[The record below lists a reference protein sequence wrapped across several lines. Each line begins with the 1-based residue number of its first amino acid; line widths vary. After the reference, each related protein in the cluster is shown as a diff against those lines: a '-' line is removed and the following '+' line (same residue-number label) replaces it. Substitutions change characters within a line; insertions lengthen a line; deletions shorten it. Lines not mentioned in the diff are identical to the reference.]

1 MVRPG
6 QMVST
11 LAAAGRNENVRR
23 VELSWG
29 AAIAAEWAHFVALG
43 VFAYNHGG
51 TGAVG
56 VAGLVRLLPAALIA
70 PFAAS
75 LGDRFRRE
83 RVLLAM
89 TLLGAAALAASAVA
103 YFADSRLLVFA
114 FAAVL
119 GVATTLIRPALQALL
134 PSLARTPEELIAAN
148 GATSTIESLG
158 TLVGPLLA
166 GVLVATTNAG
176 VVFAGAAGTM
186 VVAAALLAMV
196 RVEGRVELEDEAG
209 ARQMVVEGLR
219 SIWRAADARLLIALV
234 AAQTFVRGCLN
245 VLIVVAAFQVLH
257 SGAGAVGYMTAAI
270 GVGGL
275 VGAVGAMT
283 LEGRPLAVPFG
294 AALVFWGIPLL
305 LIAPRPQVVAAI
317 ALLAVVGA
325 ANSVEDVAVFTLI
338 QRIIP
343 DELLSRVL
351 GVLWGLAMG
360 AVALGSIA
368 APLVVH
374 WLGARTAFAVVG
386 GVLPLLVLVTYRRLA
401 AIDDATVPAPELE
414 LIDLVPMFVPLSV
427 AGKERIASKLQPHP
441 VRAGEIVI
449 RAGEEGDGFYL
460 VESGELDIDAGGR
473 HTTAQRGDYFGEI
486 ALLRDVP
493 RTATVTATA
502 DSRLLELQRNDFLA
516 AVTGHSVAHAAG
528 HAVAE
533 SRLSQDADATKPLIS
548 GQYVSGTSI
557 HGKWPAPASTSSR
570 ASGTAPAISRAAAG
584 PEVGSSSPAQTSVGD
599 SMAPSW
605 SRTSKACINR
615 RPGALS
621 AALTTVR
628 CRSSTGT
635 QGPKSLQ
642 TGAHSSG
649 VTDSLSPP

>member
-1 MVRPG
+1 
-6 QMVST
+6 MVST

-43 VFAYNHGG
+43 VYAYNHGG
-51 TGAVG
+51 TSAVG
-56 VAGLVRLLPAALIA
+56 VAGLVRLLPAAVIA

-83 RVLLAM
+83 RVLLVM

-103 YFADSRLLVFA
+103 YFAGSRLLVFA

-119 GVATTLIRPALQALL
+119 GLATTLIRPALQALL

-166 GVLVATTNAG
+166 GILVAVANAG
-176 VVFAGAAGTM
+176 VVFAGAAGTL
-186 VVAAALLAMV
+186 VVAAALLALV
-196 RVEGRVELEDEAG
+196 RVEGRVEIEEQTG
-209 ARQMVVEGLR
+209 ARQMVSDGLR
-219 SIWRAADARLLIALV
+219 SIWRATDARLLIALV

-245 VLIVVAAFQVLH
+245 VLIVVAAFRVLDA
-257 SGAGAVGYMTAAI
+257 GAGAVGYMTAAI

-283 LEGRPLAVPFG
+283 LEGRSLAVPFG
-294 AALVFWGIPLL
+294 GALVFWGAPLM
-305 LIAPRPQVVAAI
+305 LIAPKPQIVAAI
-317 ALLAVVGA
+317 ALLMVVGA
-325 ANSVEDVAVFTLI
+325 ANSFEDVAVFTLL

-343 DELLSRVL
+343 DELLTRVL

-368 APLVVH
+368 APLLVDWV
-374 WLGARTAFAVVG
+374 GARTAFAVVG
-386 GVLPLLVLVTYRRLA
+386 GVLPLLVVATFRRLA
-401 AIDDATVPAPELE
+401 AIDRATVPAPELE

-427 AGKERIASKLQPHP
+427 AGKERIASKLVLHP
-441 VRAGEIVI
+441 VRAGEVVI

-460 VESGELDIDAGGR
+460 VGAGELDVDAGGR
-473 HTTAQRGDYFGEI
+473 HTTARRGDYFGEI

-493 RTATVTATA
+493 RTATVTAA
-502 DSRLLELQRNDFLA
+502 VDSRLLELHRDDFLA

-528 HAVAE
+528 HEV
-533 SRLSQDADATKPLIS
+533 
-548 GQYVSGTSI
+548 
-557 HGKWPAPASTSSR
+557 
-570 ASGTAPAISRAAAG
+570 AAARL
-584 PEVGSSSPAQTSVGD
+584 ALDDTSV
-599 SMAPSW
+599 
-605 SRTSKACINR
+605 T
-615 RPGALS
+615 
-621 AALTTVR
+621 
-628 CRSSTGT
+628 
-635 QGPKSLQ
+635 
-642 TGAHSSG
+642 
-649 VTDSLSPP
+649 